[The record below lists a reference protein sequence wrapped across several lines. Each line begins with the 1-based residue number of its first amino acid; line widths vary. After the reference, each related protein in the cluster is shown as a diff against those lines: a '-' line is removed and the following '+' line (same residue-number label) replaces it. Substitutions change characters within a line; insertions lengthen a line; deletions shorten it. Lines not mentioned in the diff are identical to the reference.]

1 MSKNSKIIDIGC
13 GSGWLTRDLAR
24 TIKNG
29 EIVGIDILESSIQK
43 VRAIAEKDTS
53 FDYHNLTY
61 KVANVE
67 SIPYPDKYFHL
78 ATTIASFSFW
88 NDPIKSLKE
97 IRRILKVNGKLIIS
111 DVHEEGS
118 NFVSN
123 IVRLSNTFVSD
134 KYQEKIY
141 TLKEFKDFLENAG
154 FNMTHKELMGTALI
168 IGTKKNNVS

>member
-1 MSKNSKIIDIGC
+1 MARLRALFDELFKKFVWFDSRYFHPLVGKKMIKSIASEIKLSKNSKIIDIGC

-67 SIPYPDKYFHL
+67 SIPYPDNYFHL

-97 IRRILKVNGKLIIS
+97 IRRILKGLRNP
-111 DVHEEGS
+111 
-118 NFVSN
+118 
-123 IVRLSNTFVSD
+123 
-134 KYQEKIY
+134 KI
-141 TLKEFKDFLENAG
+141 
-154 FNMTHKELMGTALI
+154 
-168 IGTKKNNVS
+168 